1 MRDLKPLFAHQS
13 DEWETPQP
21 IFDGLNSEFHF
32 TLDPCATAENHKC
45 ETFFTIKQNGLLQNW
60 GGKQCSV
67 IHRILKLERGLKKHF
82 VRVGRTIP
90 PLCFSFHPEL
100 TQNTFIILFTRG
112 QRYDSCEVG
121 LNLETVKNLLRS
133 RQWWL
138 FSEERMYN
146 RRTIDD

>member
-60 GGKQCSV
+60 GGANSV
-67 IHRILKLERGLKKHF
+67 L
-82 VRVGRTIP
+82 
-90 PLCFSFHPEL
+90 
-100 TQNTFIILFTRG
+100 
-112 QRYDSCEVG
+112 
-121 LNLETVKNLLRS
+121 
-133 RQWWL
+133 
-138 FSEERMYN
+138 
-146 RRTIDD
+146 